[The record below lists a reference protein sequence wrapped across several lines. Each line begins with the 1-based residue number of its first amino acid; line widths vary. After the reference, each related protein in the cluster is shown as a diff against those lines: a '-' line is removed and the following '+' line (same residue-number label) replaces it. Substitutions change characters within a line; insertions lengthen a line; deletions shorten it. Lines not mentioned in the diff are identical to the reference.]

1 MGACGGVMGGAIG
14 RGNYAMSFK
23 TYRGGQVWGCVF
35 CVKAVCNCVGY
46 IVVGRLQVSFY
57 TLYIA
62 VSCRVGVVFRG
73 HCSACNRLV
82 CGRCWCLCRCFIL
95 FWCRLVCWAGSRCGF
110 FCVIWVLQ
118 LQVF

>member
-1 MGACGGVMGGAIG
+1 MGGAIKMASNG
-14 RGNYAMSFK
+14 RGFK
-23 TYRGGQVWGCVF
+23 TRLGVWPWGCVF
-35 CVKAVCNCVGY
+35 CVKAVCNCVCY

-57 TLYIA
+57 TLYITM
-62 VSCRVGVVFRG
+62 SCRVGVVFRG
-73 HCSACNRLV
+73 HCSGCSRFV

-95 FWCRLVCWAGSRCGF
+95 FWCRLVCWAGSRFGF

>member
-46 IVVGRLQVSFY
+46 IVVGRL
-57 TLYIA
+57 
-62 VSCRVGVVFRG
+62 
-73 HCSACNRLV
+73 
-82 CGRCWCLCRCFIL
+82 
-95 FWCRLVCWAGSRCGF
+95 
-110 FCVIWVLQ
+110 
-118 LQVF
+118 